1 MKCETCDLVLKG
13 VKGTGVNDINQ
24 NIVTG
29 ASFKTFCTRRSSGEP
44 LGSRLPLGF
53 VPLELSQSY
62 PMRKGSAINH
72 QPEWERRQKKT
83 VAGSATGMGTQ
94 LKILNLN

>member
-1 MKCETCDLVLKG
+1 MWFCFLRG

-29 ASFKTFCTRRSSGEP
+29 ASFETFCNFGEL
-44 LGSRLPLGF
+44 LGSRLSLGF

-62 PMRKGSAINH
+62 PMREESAINPR
-72 QPEWERRQKKT
+72 PEWEQRQREKT
-83 VAGSATGMGTQ
+83 AAGSGTVMGTQ
-94 LKILNLN
+94 LKMFWNRS